1 MTKAMAKAA
10 GEPNQA
16 ARLADEEQTAEYIG
30 DLVFQL
36 ERLARSQGLV
46 QLQYLLGA
54 CREEAQ
60 KISGAGGVRD

>member
-1 MTKAMAKAA
+1 MNNALAKA
-10 GEPNQA
+10 GNDSNESG
-16 ARLADEEQTAEYIG
+16 RLADEAQTAEYIG
-30 DLVFQL
+30 DLVIQL

-60 KISGAGGVRD
+60 KISGGGKAA